1 MPSPQPNLLAR
12 DDTFFGVCQGLGE
25 DLGFNPLYLRIVFA
39 ILVLVN
45 PLAAVGGYVGAGALV
60 LLSRLIF
67 PNPRP
72 ASAPRR
78 AAASAMVV
86 PPPAAEHKPLT
97 GDNNA
102 EPDELSVAA

>member
-45 PLAAVGGYVGAGALV
+45 PLAALGGYVGAGVLV

-72 ASAPRR
+72 AAAPRQ
-78 AAASAMVV
+78 AANAMVV
-86 PPPAAEHKPLT
+86 PPLAAEHKTLS